1 MRIHEAAEVSGLSCH
16 TLRFYEKSGLIYPIP
31 RDASGHR
38 FYREHDIRW
47 LHFVQCL
54 KSTGMP
60 LKDIQRFAAKV
71 GDAENQAELLLKI
84 LQQHKVRLEQKLEE
98 TKEFLNHIDWKIEH
112 YQAIIT
118 EQTLC

>member
-1 MRIHEAAEVSGLSCH
+1 MRIQEAADVSGLSCH

-60 LKDIQRFAAKV
+60 LKDIQQYTDKV
-71 GDAENQAELLLKI
+71 GDAEHQAELLVQI
-84 LQQHKVRLEQKLEE
+84 LRQHKVRLENKVME
-98 TKEFLNHIDWKIEH
+98 TQSFLSDIEWKIIH
-112 YQAIIT
+112 YQDIIADHM
-118 EQTLC
+118 